1 MTQEVLSQNMYDSIV
16 KDRRIKV
23 FLSSTFK
30 DMSEER
36 DYLVRNVFMELEAE
50 ALKRNVALNLLDL
63 RWGITAEESRQGL
76 VTEICLKEIEA
87 SRPFFIGIIGDRYGW
102 IPSEEDFPKNCSLFE
117 SFPWVKE
124 DIKNG
129 LSITEIEIQY
139 GVLRNKLPLK
149 AFFYIKET
157 SKNDT
162 LDDSEEARKLRH
174 LKEQI
179 LAQKEHPVKYY
190 KTAEDLGELIKD
202 DIRKQLFS
210 LFPKIEENDIIK
222 ESAFIQESIL
232 RTKIEHY
239 IRLKGAYEFID
250 DFIISPQ
257 RLLVIKGDSGT
268 GKSSLLAN
276 WAYTR
281 KDSHNIFLHFIDTS
295 YNCADCDFILL
306 RLYYYICEQLQIN
319 TAIKTDDWN
328 NVDIK
333 TEIEKLIESTDKQF
347 VVIIDALNQLDN
359 VKNAYQ
365 LEWFPKLSQ
374 HFKIICSANDD
385 NYDIIMAL
393 GHKSAIKYEISLF
406 RDIES
411 FGEIINGYLRFY
423 GKKLDEEQIQMIFEN
438 KLYTNSLLLFTLLEE
453 LRLYGDYETL
463 NKKITYFT
471 KASTEIEFINSVF
484 QRLESDMSFYKA
496 KADDIGRVLFLL
508 AIIRNGIPNEII
520 SQVLDLSKIYV
531 TSFLYRCHRFISVMG
546 QMNSISHS
554 KIKNVILQSYIDK
567 VGDEVISRYE
577 DYLIRNLIDYTPN
590 RSYLNTVLQLVYLY
604 FHFDKKDKLHHL
616 ITSPDAFVILYKFA
630 LNELRQCYVFLTDAG
645 FSIFPLT
652 ERLDESML
660 SEVDAENYIFF
671 VLSCARK
678 LCLSTH
684 RFDDLSKL
692 FVESEKQLFANP
704 KVSIEQRVLFLCDY
718 LKFCNYTDDN
728 SKGLAIA
735 EKLLQEAD
743 SLEEKDSIRAL
754 AYSQKA
760 DMLRK
765 TDIKESIHFFNAAVE
780 IYLKCSDFDGAIAS
794 LINAG
799 IGLAQSGFYEDALQ
813 MYTRAQF
820 FIEEHIKNDPGLIVQ
835 KYTCNS
841 NIAAL
846 YGRMGDHRQKS
857 EYQRTAIYC
866 YLQIRGSEFEPLLS
880 PTTIVSEQE
889 HLGYIMMS
897 NGELQDGLSELN
909 GAMDKLNQYKSNI
922 SDTEYATYR
931 FEIFMDIAKGY
942 AINKKYAEATK
953 SALMIDE
960 EITKAYIEHPDSFTE
975 RYLLYIKL
983 MADLMCDLSYY
994 ETASYYFQKSIDEF
1008 DEVIKYRKI
1017 GYNSFLADQ
1026 QRLYAHCLIKKGDVV
1041 AGLINLDK
1049 ASKEYDS
1056 LIVQNSIYLEKFV
1069 DTMLEYFYVT
1079 ENNKNFENFSLERLE
1094 ELYNNLFVK
1103 IKTNE
1108 EYYTYF
1114 TFVCIKLIFIH
1125 RRTDTILDA
1134 ENYFLFLYHIL
1145 DREDAQSNFA
1155 KSLYPCLA
1163 FCLDEL
1169 AHAKHELRL
1178 LKDSLVFSRMAL
1190 EYINAI
1196 NPHFP
1201 SNVIQITHV
1210 IQHCANY
1217 HDEVGLKDQ
1226 AFEYYKQA
1234 IKELDVLDEQDHNV
1248 MFRKAGILYDY
1259 GIAMYPVDIVKTEKI
1274 LNESVDLY
1282 RQIYD
1287 EKSNVAIQYAYA
1299 EQALANL
1306 YDDTK
1311 RLTNAETHYRSSI
1324 HILEDFTNEPLAKS
1338 RLGVALNNYGI
1349 MLMKQERFDEARE
1362 VFLHSRDIRLESDP
1376 FGVTKTD
1383 ESLYLLALCE
1393 EKEEEAYTYLKE
1405 ILDIQEKYGVV
1416 ECGIINEFINH
1427 TDSFAKICLMINKE
1441 EEAKLAYKKVY
1452 DMICNSLN
1460 KYMTDEMRN
1469 YKNNVK
1475 DRILELFNTTDFLIL

>member
-1 MTQEVLSQNMYDSIV
+1 MAQEVSSQNMYDSNI

-36 DYLVRNVFMELEAE
+36 DYLARNVFMDLEAE

-63 RWGITAEESRQGL
+63 RWGITAEESKQGL

-102 IPSEEDFPKNCSLFE
+102 IPSEEEFSENSTLFD
-117 SFPWVKE
+117 SFPWVRE

-149 AFFYIKET
+149 AFFYLKES
-157 SKNDT
+157 SKDDT
-162 LDDSEEARKLRH
+162 LDDSEEAKKLRH

-190 KTAEDLGELIKD
+190 KTVEDLGDLIKD
-202 DIRKQLFS
+202 DILKQLYS
-210 LFPKIEENDIIK
+210 IFPRTEENDIIK
-222 ESAFIQESIL
+222 EAAHVQESIL

-239 IRLKGAYEFID
+239 IPLKGAYEFID
-250 DFIISPQ
+250 NFIISPQ
-257 RLLVIKGDSGT
+257 RLLVIKGESGT

-276 WAYTR
+276 WAQTR
-281 KDSHNIFLHFIDTS
+281 KDFHNIFVHFIDTA

-306 RLYYYICEQLQIN
+306 RLYYYICEQLQIDP
-319 TAIKTDDWN
+319 AIKKDDWN

-347 VVIIDALNQLDN
+347 IVVIDALNQLNN

-365 LEWFPKLSQ
+365 LEWFPKMSQ
-374 HFKIICSANDD
+374 HFKIICSTNDD

-393 GHKSAIKYEISLF
+393 DHKAAIEYEILLF
-406 RDIES
+406 QDIVT

-423 GKKLDEEQIQMIFEN
+423 GKKLEEEQIQSIFEN

-453 LRLYGDYETL
+453 LRIYGDYETL
-463 NKKITYFT
+463 NTKIALLT
-471 KASTEIEFINSVF
+471 KASTEIEFINHVF
-484 QRLESDMSFYKA
+484 QRLERDLSFYRTKR
-496 KADDIGRVLFLL
+496 DDVGRVLFLL
-508 AIIRNGIPNEII
+508 AITRNGISNETL
-520 SQVLDLSKIYV
+520 SQVLDLPQLYV
-531 TSFLYRCHRFISVMG
+531 TSLLYRCHRFISVLG
-546 QMNSISHS
+546 QINSIAHS
-554 KIKNVILQSYIDK
+554 KIKNAILLSYIDK
-567 VGDEVISRYE
+567 VGNEVISRYE
-577 DYLIRNLIDYTPN
+577 DFLIRNLIDSKPN

-604 FHFDKKDKLHHL
+604 FHFDKKEKLHHL
-616 ITSPDAFVILYKFA
+616 ITSPDAFLILHHFSI
-630 LNELRQCYVFLTDAG
+630 NELRQYYVYLTEAG
-645 FSIFPLT
+645 FSILPLT

-704 KVSIEQRVLFLCDY
+704 KVSIEKRVLFLCDY

-1163 FCLDEL
+1163 FCLDEI
-1169 AHAKHELRL
+1169 AQAKHELRL
-1178 LKDSLVFSRMAL
+1178 LKESLVFSRMAL
-1190 EYINAI
+1190 KYINAI
-1196 NPHFP
+1196 NPHLS
-1201 SNVIQITHV
+1201 SNVMPITHV

-1226 AFEYYKQA
+1226 SFEYYKHA
-1234 IKELDVLDEQDHNV
+1234 IKELGVLDETDHNV
-1248 MFRKAGILYDY
+1248 MFRKAGVLYDY
-1259 GIAMYPVDIVKTEKI
+1259 GVAMYPVDIVKAEHI
-1274 LNESVDLY
+1274 LNESVGLY

-1287 EKSNVAIQYAYA
+1287 EKNNVAIQYADA

-1311 RLTNAETHYRSSI
+1311 RFSDAETHYRSAI
-1324 HILEDFTNEPLAKS
+1324 HVLEGFSDKS
-1338 RLGVALNNYGI
+1338 ALGRLGFTLNNYGI
-1349 MLMKQERFDEARE
+1349 MLMRQSRFDEAE
-1362 VFLHSRDIRLESDP
+1362 KILLHSREIRLQSDP
-1376 FGVTKTD
+1376 YGVKWTD
-1383 ESLYLLALCE
+1383 ESLYKLALCM
-1393 EKEEEAYTYLKE
+1393 EKDENAYTYLKE
-1405 ILDIQEKYGVV
+1405 ILEIQEKHGVI
-1416 ECGIINEFINH
+1416 ECGLLNEFTNH
-1427 TDSFAKICLMINKE
+1427 TEVFVQICLKNNKT
-1441 EEAKLAYKKVY
+1441 EEAKLAYKRVY
-1452 DMICNSLN
+1452 DMICSIPKEDMTEEMHNN
-1460 KYMTDEMRN
+1460 KN
-1469 YKNNVK
+1469 IVK
-1475 DRILELFNTTDFLIL
+1475 ERILDIFKTTDFLN

>member
-1 MTQEVLSQNMYDSIV
+1 MFDSII

-30 DMSEER
+30 DMSKER
-36 DYLVRNVFMELEAE
+36 DYLARNVFMELEAE

-102 IPSEEDFPKNCSLFE
+102 IPSEDEFPDNCSLFE

-157 SKNDT
+157 SKDDT
-162 LDDSEEARKLRH
+162 LDDSIEAKKLRH

-190 KTAEDLGELIKD
+190 KTVEDLGELIKN
-202 DIRKQLFS
+202 DIRKQLYS
-210 LFPKIEENDIIK
+210 IFPRTEENDIIK
-222 ESAFIQESIL
+222 ESVHVQECIL

-239 IRLKGAYEFID
+239 IPLKGAYEFID
-250 DFIISPQ
+250 NFIISPQ
-257 RLLVIKGDSGT
+257 RLLVIKGESGT

-276 WAYTR
+276 WAQNR
-281 KDSHNIFLHFIDTS
+281 KDSYNIFVHFIDTA

-306 RLYYYICEQLQIN
+306 RLYYYICEQLQID
-319 TAIKTDDWN
+319 TAIKIDDWN

-333 TEIEKLIESTDKQF
+333 TEIEKLLESTDKQF
-347 VVIIDALNQLDN
+347 IVVIDALNQLNN

-374 HFKIICSANDD
+374 HFKIICSTNDD

-393 GHKSAIKYEISLF
+393 DHKAAIEYEILLF
-406 RDIES
+406 QDIVS

-423 GKKLDEEQIQMIFEN
+423 GKKLEEGQIQSIFEN

-453 LRLYGDYETL
+453 LRIYGDYETL
-463 NKKITYFT
+463 NTKVALFT
-471 KASTEIEFINSVF
+471 KASTEIEVINHVF
-484 QRLESDMSFYKA
+484 KRLERDLSFYKA
-496 KADDIGRVLFLL
+496 KSDDVGRTLFLL
-508 AIIRNGIPNEII
+508 AISRNGISNETL
-520 SQVLDLSKIYV
+520 SQVLDLPQIYV
-531 TSFLYRCHRFISVMG
+531 TSLLYRCHRFISVLG
-546 QMNSISHS
+546 QINSIAHS
-554 KIKNVILQSYIDK
+554 KIKKAILLSYIDK
-567 VGDEVISRYE
+567 IGNEVISRYE
-577 DYLIRNLIDYTPN
+577 DFLIRNLIDSKPN

-604 FHFDKKDKLHHL
+604 IHFDKKEKLHHL
-616 ITSPDAFVILYKFA
+616 ITSPDAFVILYQFSI
-630 LNELRQCYVFLTDAG
+630 NELRQCYVYLTDAG
-645 FSIFPLT
+645 FSILPLT

-660 SEVDAENYIFF
+660 SEVDSDNYNFF

-692 FVESEKQLFANP
+692 FVESEKQLLVHP
-704 KVSIEQRVLFLCDY
+704 KVPIETRVLFLCDY
-718 LKFCNYTDDN
+718 LKFCNYTDDI

-735 EKLLQEAD
+735 EKLLQESD
-743 SLEEKDSIRAL
+743 LLEEKDSIRAL

-765 TDIKESIHFFNAAVE
+765 TDIKESIYFFNVAVD
-780 IYLKCSDFDGAIAS
+780 IYLRCSDFEGAIVS

-813 MYTRAQF
+813 MYTRALL
-820 FIEEHIKNDPGLIVQ
+820 FIEEHIKNDPSLIVQ

-841 NIAAL
+841 NMAAL
-846 YGRMGDHRQKS
+846 YGRVGNHRQKS
-857 EYQRTAIYC
+857 EYQRTAVYC

-922 SDTEYATYR
+922 SDTDYATYR
-931 FEIFMDIAKGY
+931 FEIIMDIAKGY
-942 AINKKYAEATK
+942 AINKKYAEAVK

-960 EITKAYIEHPDSFTE
+960 EITKAYIEYPDSFTE

-994 ETASYYFQKSIDEF
+994 ETASYYFQKSIDEHGI
-1008 DEVIKYRKI
+1008 VTKNRRI

-1026 QRLYAHCLIKKGDVV
+1026 LRRYAHCLINKGDIVG
-1041 AGLINLDK
+1041 GLINLDK
-1049 ASKEYDS
+1049 AGKEYDA
-1056 LIVQNSIYLEKFV
+1056 IMVHNNAYLERFV
-1069 DTMLEYFYVT
+1069 DTMLDYFYVK
-1079 ENNKNFENFSLERLE
+1079 ENNRSIESFSLEAIE
-1094 ELYNNLFVK
+1094 GLYNTLLEK
-1103 IKTNE
+1103 IKANE
-1108 EYYTYF
+1108 KYYTYF
-1114 TFVCIKLIFIH
+1114 TFVCIELIFIH
-1125 RRTDTILDA
+1125 KRTDTILDA
-1134 ENYFLFLYHIL
+1134 ENYFLILYHIL
-1145 DREDAQSNFA
+1145 DREEAQSNFA

-1169 AHAKHELRL
+1169 AQAKHELRL
-1178 LKDSLVFSRMAL
+1178 LKDSLVYSRMAL

-1196 NPHFP
+1196 IPHH
-1201 SNVIQITHV
+1201 SSIVMQITHV

-1234 IKELDVLDEQDHNV
+1234 IRELEIFDKTDRNS

-1259 GIAMYPVDIVKTEKI
+1259 GVAMNPVDIVKAEQI
-1274 LNESVDLY
+1274 LNESVGLY
-1282 RQIYD
+1282 QQIYD
-1287 EKSNVAIQYAYA
+1287 EKNNVAIQYADA

-1311 RLTNAETHYRSSI
+1311 SFIDAEKHYRSAI
-1324 HILEDFTNEPLAKS
+1324 HVLEGFSDELALG
-1338 RLGVALNNYGI
+1338 RLGVTLNNYGI
-1349 MLMKQERFDEARE
+1349 MLMRQYRFDEAE
-1362 VFLHSRDIRLESDP
+1362 KILLHSREIRLQSDP
-1376 FGVTKTD
+1376 YGVKWTD
-1383 ESLYLLALCE
+1383 ESLYKLALCK
-1393 EKEEEAYTYLKE
+1393 EKDEDAYTYLKE
-1405 ILDIQEKYGVV
+1405 ILEIQEKHGVI
-1416 ECGIINEFINH
+1416 ECGLLNEFTNY
-1427 TDSFAKICLMINKE
+1427 TEVFVQICLKINKT
-1441 EEAKLAYKKVY
+1441 EEAKLAYKRVY
-1452 DMICNSLN
+1452 DMICSIPKEDMTEEVHSN
-1460 KYMTDEMRN
+1460 K
-1469 YKNNVK
+1469 KIVK
-1475 DRILELFNTTDFLIL
+1475 ERIHDIFKTTDFLN

>member
-1 MTQEVLSQNMYDSIV
+1 MAKEASSQNIYDSII

-36 DYLVRNVFMELEAE
+36 DYLAKNVFMELEAE
-50 ALKRNVALNLLDL
+50 ALRRNVALNLLDL
-63 RWGITAEESRQGL
+63 RWGITAEESKQGL
-76 VTEICLKEIEA
+76 VTEICLREIEA

-102 IPSEEDFPKNCSLFE
+102 IPSEEDFPENSSLFE

-157 SKNDT
+157 TKDDT
-162 LDDSEEARKLRH
+162 LDDSKEAKKLRH

-179 LAQKEHPVKYY
+179 LAQKEHSVKYY

-202 DIRKQLFS
+202 DIREQLYS
-210 LFPKIEENDIIK
+210 IFPQKEESDIVK
-222 ESAFIQESIL
+222 ESAHIQESIL
-232 RTKIEHY
+232 RTKTEHY

-257 RLLVIKGDSGT
+257 RLLVIKGESGT

-276 WAYTR
+276 WAQIR
-281 KDSHNIFLHFIDTS
+281 KDSHSIFVHFIDTA

-306 RLYYYICEQLQIN
+306 RLYYYICEQLQID

-347 VVIIDALNQLDN
+347 IVVIDALNQLNN

-374 HFKIICSANDD
+374 HFKIICSTNDD

-393 GHKSAIKYEISLF
+393 GHKAAIEYEISLF
-406 RDIES
+406 QDVES
-411 FGEIINGYLRFY
+411 FGEVINGYLRFY
-423 GKKLDEEQIQMIFEN
+423 GKKLEEEQIQKVFEN

-453 LRLYGDYETL
+453 LRIYGDYETL
-463 NKKITYFT
+463 NNKITYFT
-471 KASTEIEFINSVF
+471 KASSEIDFINLVF
-484 QRLESDMSFYKA
+484 QRLEKDLSFYKA
-496 KADDIGRVLFLL
+496 KEGDVGRVLFLM
-508 AIIRNGIPNEII
+508 AIARNGISNETL
-520 SQVLDLSKIYV
+520 SQVLDIPQIYV
-531 TSFLYRCHRFISVMG
+531 TSLLYRCHRFISVLG
-546 QMNSISHS
+546 QINSIAHS
-554 KIKNVILQSYIDK
+554 KIKDAILLSYKDK
-567 VGDEVISRYE
+567 VGNEVIARYE
-577 DYLIRNLIDYTPN
+577 DFLIRNLIDSKPD

-604 FHFDKKDKLHHL
+604 FHFDKKEELHHL
-616 ITSPDAFVILYKFA
+616 ITSPDAFVLLYQFSI
-630 LNELRQCYVFLTDAG
+630 NELRQCYVFLTDAG
-645 FSIFPLT
+645 FSILPLT
-652 ERLDESML
+652 EKLDKSML
-660 SEVDAENYIFF
+660 SEVDSDNYKFYI
-671 VLSCARK
+671 LSCAQK

-692 FVESEKQLFANP
+692 FVESEKQIMEVP
-704 KVSIEQRVLFLCDY
+704 KVSIERRFLFLCDY
-718 LKFCNYTDDN
+718 LKFCNYTDN
-728 SKGLAIA
+728 ISKGLAIA
-735 EKLLQEAD
+735 DRLLQETD
-743 SLEEKDSIRAL
+743 SSEENDSIRAI

-765 TDIKESIHFFNAAVE
+765 TDIRESIHCFNLAVE
-780 IYLKCSDFDGAIAS
+780 IYLKCSDFEGAIVS
-794 LINAG
+794 MINAG
-799 IGLAQSGFYEDALQ
+799 IGLAQSGFYEEALQ
-813 MYTRAQF
+813 MYTRAQL

-846 YGRMGDHRQKS
+846 YGRMGDHRQKF

-880 PTTIVSEQE
+880 PTAIVSEQE
-889 HLGYIMMS
+889 HLGYMLMR
-897 NGELQDGLSELN
+897 NGKLEEGLSEINL
-909 GAMDKLNQYKSNI
+909 ASEKLNQYKSNL
-922 SDTEYATYR
+922 SYTQYATCH
-931 FEIFMDIAKGY
+931 FNIVMDLAKGY
-942 AINKKYAEATK
+942 ACNGKYSDAVHNIII
-953 SALMIDE
+953 IDSE
-960 EITKAYIEHPDSFTE
+960 VQNAYREYPDTFSE
-975 RYLLYIKL
+975 LYLSYLKE
-983 MADLMCDLSYY
+983 MADLMSDLCLY
-994 ETASYYFQKSIDEF
+994 ETASYYYQKSIDEYGI
-1008 DEVIKYRKI
+1008 VTKNRKI

-1026 QRLYAHCLIKKGDVV
+1026 LRLYAHCLINKGDVID
-1041 AGLINLDK
+1041 GLNNLDK
-1049 ASKEYDS
+1049 ASKEYDA
-1056 LIVQNSIYLEKFV
+1056 IMVQDSIYLERFV

-1079 ENNKNFENFSLERLE
+1079 ENNKNIESFSLEIIE
-1094 ELYNNLFVK
+1094 GLYNNLFEK
-1103 IKTNE
+1103 IKTDE

-1114 TFVCIKLIFIH
+1114 TFVCIELIIIH
-1125 RRTDTILDA
+1125 RKTETILDA
-1134 ENYFLFLYHIL
+1134 ENYFLILYHVL
-1145 DREDAQSNFA
+1145 DRKEATSNFS
-1155 KSLYPCLA
+1155 KCLYPFMA

-1169 AHAKHELRL
+1169 AQAKHELRQ

-1196 NPHFP
+1196 KQHLLSDVMP
-1201 SNVIQITHV
+1201 ITHV

-1226 AFEYYKQA
+1226 ALEYYKQSIA
-1234 IKELDVLDEQDHNV
+1234 ELDVLDEADHNV
-1248 MFRKAGILYDY
+1248 LFRKAGILYDY
-1259 GIAMYPVDIVKTEKI
+1259 GVAMYPVDIVKAEQI

-1287 EKSNVAIQYAYA
+1287 EKNNVAIQYADA

-1311 RLTNAETHYRSSI
+1311 RFSDAETHYRSAI
-1324 HILEDFTNEPLAKS
+1324 HVLEGFSDELALD
-1338 RLGVALNNYGI
+1338 RLGVTLNNYGI
-1349 MLMKQERFDEARE
+1349 MLMRQERFDEARK
-1362 VFLHSRDIRLESDP
+1362 VLLHSRDIRLESDP
-1376 FGVTKTD
+1376 YGVTKTD
-1383 ESLYLLALCE
+1383 ESLYLLAFCE

-1405 ILDIQEKYGVV
+1405 ILEIQEKFGVI
-1416 ECGIINEFINH
+1416 ECGILNEFIKF
-1427 TDSFAKICLMINKE
+1427 TDSFVQICLMINKE
-1441 EEAKLAYKKVY
+1441 EEAKHAYKKVY
-1452 DMICNSLN
+1452 DMICSIPKEGMTEEMHNN
-1460 KYMTDEMRN
+1460 KN
-1469 YKNNVK
+1469 IVK
-1475 DRILELFNTTDFLIL
+1475 ERILDIFKTIDFLN